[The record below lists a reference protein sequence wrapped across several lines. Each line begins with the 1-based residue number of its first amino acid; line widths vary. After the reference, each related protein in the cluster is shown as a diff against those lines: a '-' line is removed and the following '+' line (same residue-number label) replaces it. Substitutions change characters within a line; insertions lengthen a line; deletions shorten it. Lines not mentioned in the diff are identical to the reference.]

1 MIQTP
6 ESLIVEDAVL
16 TYGKGEFAT
25 PALRG
30 VSLTAKPGE
39 VLLIRGPSGSG
50 KTTLLQLMGAMKE
63 PDKGKVSIC
72 GTPTTGLSQ
81 KRLRAMRLNRIGFV
95 FQFFN
100 LLSSLRA
107 WENIAAPLDIIG
119 MDRGAAEKR
128 AKALLAEFGLA
139 DRADHFPKQLSG
151 GQRQRLAVA
160 RAIAHDPPVILA
172 DEPTA
177 ALDTE
182 NGQAVAQILR
192 DLAVKEGRIVV
203 LVSHDHRLEPM
214 VDREITIE
222 DGRVVEER
230 GPARPKSNALRSTLS
245 ALIEARRAAS
255 GDGRGGSGA
264 RQEGPRISSLS

>member
-63 PDKGKVSIC
+63 PDKGSVSIC

-128 AKALLAEFGLA
+128 AKALLADFGLA
-139 DRADHFPKQLSG
+139 DRADHFPRQLSG

-160 RAIAHDPPVILA
+160 RAIAHDQPVILA

-230 GPARPKSNALRSTLS
+230 GAARPKNALRSTLS
-245 ALIEARRAAS
+245 ALIEARRAAG
-255 GDGRGGSGA
+255 GDNRGTGGA
-264 RQEGPRISSLS
+264 SRQAARTSLLS